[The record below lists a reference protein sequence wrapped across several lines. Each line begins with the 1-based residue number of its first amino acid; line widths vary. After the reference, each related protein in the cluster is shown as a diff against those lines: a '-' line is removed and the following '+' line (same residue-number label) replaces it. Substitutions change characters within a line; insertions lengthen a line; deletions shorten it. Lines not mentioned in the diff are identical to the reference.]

1 MRKYNQKPR
10 RFNSSEGGD
19 KAFEIK
25 KKDYGK
31 LKMYCIWLLSKR
43 SYGRNELGKK
53 LSVYAQNIEDVE
65 KLLDEMEEYKY
76 IDDNQYASSLLKSE
90 VSKGRGKAKIAQV
103 FKNKG
108 VDIAKID
115 EELSGINWFKQAL
128 EIKIKKFGAKV
139 ETDQKL
145 KAKQIRYLQYRGFG
159 FDVIMKVVGHVG
171 DEEYE

>member
-1 MRKYNQKPR
+1 MRKYNHKPR
-10 RFNSSEGGD
+10 RFINSEGGG
-19 KAFEIK
+19 KEFEIK

-31 LKMYCIWLLSKR
+31 LKMYCIWLLGKR
-43 SYGRNELGKK
+43 AYGRNELGKK

-76 IDDNQYASSLLKSE
+76 IDDNQYASSLLRSE

-108 VDIAKID
+108 VDIANIN
-115 EELSGINWFKQAL
+115 EELSEINWFKQAL
-128 EIKIKKFGAKV
+128 ELKIKKFGAKV

-159 FDVIMKVVGHVG
+159 FDVIMKVIGYIG
-171 DEEYE
+171 DEDCD

>member
-10 RFNSSEGGD
+10 KFNNSEGGIKD
-19 KAFEIK
+19 FEKK

-43 SYGRNELGKK
+43 AYGRNELGKK
-53 LSVYAQNIEDVE
+53 LSGYAQNNEDVE
-65 KLLDEMEEYKY
+65 KILDEMEEYKY

-90 VSKGRGKAKIAQV
+90 VSKGRGKAKIAQI

-108 VDIAKID
+108 VDIANID
-115 EELSGINWFKQAL
+115 EELSEVNWFKQAL
-128 EIKIKKFGAKV
+128 ELKIKKFGAKV

-159 FDVIMKVVGHVG
+159 FDVIMKVVGHTG
-171 DEEYE
+171 DEDYE